1 MNWFNVDKIRPRK
14 KKKIQPPN
22 VFSGEKREEVDPNKK
37 TRVMGRGIMQ
47 DEEGNWMDAVRAN
60 TPIADRHKEVLQRQK
75 EFTPEMQTRLGSR
88 KAKEGEVKLEGGGG
102 GAMEAIK
109 PKATKTMPKNKC
121 AMCGRMLGARNRF
134 TIDYGKSAKGKQID
148 LSFCRDCAERMQK
161 T

>member
-22 VFSGEKREEVDPNKK
+22 IFEGETREDVDPSKK
-37 TRVMGRGIMQ
+37 TRVMGRGLME

-75 EFTPEMQTRLGSR
+75 DFTPEMGTRLGSK
-88 KAKEGEVKLEGGGG
+88 KAKEGEVKLVGGP
-102 GAMEAIK
+102 MEATK
-109 PKATKTMPKNKC
+109 PKAIKTMPKNKC

-148 LSFCRDCAERMQK
+148 LTFCRNCAERMSK
-161 T
+161 E

>member
-1 MNWFNVDKIRPRK
+1 MNWFTVDKIRPRK

-22 VFSGEKREEVDPNKK
+22 IFEGETREDVDPSKK
-37 TRVMGRGIMQ
+37 KRVMGRGLME

-60 TPIADRHKEVLQRQK
+60 TPIAGRHKEVLQRQK
-75 EFTPEMQTRLGSR
+75 DFKPEKGTRLGTR
-88 KAKEGEVKLEGGGG
+88 RAKEGEVKLEGGGG
-102 GAMEAIK
+102 RAMGAIK

-134 TIDYGKSAKGKQID
+134 TIDYGKNAKGKQID
-148 LSFCRDCAERMQK
+148 LTFCRNCAERMQK